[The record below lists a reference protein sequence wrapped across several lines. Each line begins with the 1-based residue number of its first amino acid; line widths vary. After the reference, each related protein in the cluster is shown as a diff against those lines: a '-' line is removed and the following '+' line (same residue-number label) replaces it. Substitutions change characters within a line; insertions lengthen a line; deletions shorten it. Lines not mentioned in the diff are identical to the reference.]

1 MKLILKE
8 TIDSLG
14 VRGKIVEVKPG
25 YARNYLIPK
34 GMAVPATDANIQQ
47 LESERHIIEA
57 SLIRER
63 EYAEEVARKIEA
75 LTCTIQAKAGEG
87 DRLYGSVTNMDI
99 AEDMLKQGI
108 EIDRKK
114 IVLEE
119 PIKSLGEAKV
129 TVKLH
134 PEVVAE
140 LTVNVVKE

>member
-14 VRGKIVEVKPG
+14 VRGKIVDVKPG
-25 YARNYLIPK
+25 YARNFLIPK
-34 GMAVPATDANIQQ
+34 GMAVPATEANIQQ

-63 EYAEEVARKIEA
+63 DFAEEVARKIESI
-75 LTCTIQAKAGEG
+75 TCTIQAKSGEG

-99 AEDMLKQGI
+99 AEDLLKQGI

-114 IVLEE
+114 IVLDE

-129 TVKLH
+129 AVKLH

-140 LTVNVVKE
+140 LTVSVVKE

>member
-14 VRGKIVEVKPG
+14 VRGKIVNVKPG
-25 YARNYLIPK
+25 YARNFLIPE
-34 GMAVPATDANIQQ
+34 GLAVPATNANIQQ
-47 LESERHIIEA
+47 LENERHIIEA

-63 EYAEEVARKIEA
+63 DLAEEVARKIESI
-75 LTCTIQAKAGEG
+75 TCTIHAKAGEG

-99 AEDMLKQGI
+99 AEDLLKQGI

-114 IVLEE
+114 IILDE

>member
-14 VRGKIVEVKPG
+14 VRGKIVDVKPG
-25 YARNYLIPK
+25 YARNFLIPK
-34 GMAVPATDANIQQ
+34 GLAVPATDVNIQL

-63 EYAEEVARKIEA
+63 DMAEEVARKIESI
-75 LTCTIQAKAGEG
+75 TCTIQAKSGEG

-99 AEDMLKQGI
+99 AEDLLKQGFA
-108 EIDRKK
+108 IDRRK

-119 PIKSLGEAKV
+119 PIKSLGAAKV
-129 TVKLH
+129 AIKLH
-134 PEVVAE
+134 PDVVAE
-140 LTVNVVKE
+140 LTVSVVKE

>member
-14 VRGKIVEVKPG
+14 VRGKIVNVKPG
-25 YARNYLIPK
+25 YARNFLIPT
-34 GMAVPATDANIQQ
+34 GLAVPATDVNIRQ
-47 LESERHIIEA
+47 LENERHIIEV

-63 EYAEEVARKIEA
+63 DEAEGVARKIESM
-75 LTCTIQAKAGEG
+75 TSTIRAKAGEG

-99 AEDMLKQGI
+99 AKDLLEQGI

-114 IVLEE
+114 ILLEE
-119 PIKSLGEAKV
+119 PIKSLGESKV
-129 TVKLH
+129 AVKLH
-134 PEVVAE
+134 PDVVAQ